1 METPIKEEKETT
13 VKKEKKGM
21 PKWFSGFLKFLM
33 YGGWLLLIIFIL
45 AIVVLISV
53 LSK

>member
-1 METPIKEEKETT
+1 METSIKEEKETT
-13 VKKEKKGM
+13 VKKEKKGIR
-21 PKWFSGFLKFLM
+21 KWFSGFLKFLM

-53 LSK
+53 LTK

>member
-1 METPIKEEKETT
+1 MR
-13 VKKEKKGM
+13 
-21 PKWFSGFLKFLM
+21 KWISGFLKFLM

-53 LSK
+53 LTK